1 MFNLI
6 LEMFK
11 LSKLILGY
19 IYLAISSSHGL
30 KDDDD
35 EEEEEEEKMRNFS
48 KIGSLTHNRPN
59 F

>member
-1 MFNLI
+1 
-6 LEMFK
+6 MFK
-11 LSKLILGY
+11 LSKLILDY